1 MWTFLTILFALICL
15 FMAVFPRGY
24 WLMQASG
31 YKNPEAH
38 EPSDGTVAFTRV
50 LGIVTLVVLVF
61 IFISRGHRTRPE
73 TRRDDDLPANPR
85 RASSRPPSRRAEK
98 GTFLC
103 LED

>member
-61 IFISRGHRTRPE
+61 IFIPAAIEHDQKPAETTTNQQTREEPE
-73 TRRDDDLPANPR
+73 PTPEQTC
-85 RASSRPPSRRAEK
+85 EK
-98 GTFLC
+98 DTFLC